1 MVELPRGC
9 ALFLTVGPSLI
20 IGGKRPGQ
28 IAPPNRTGGAAA
40 LDLRVRL
47 NPANDPCTTLV
58 REVLSP
64 SLRAHIGDFGCA
76 AATKWMSSREDVPF
90 FLPWGPP
97 QINKI

>member
-1 MVELPRGC
+1 MDELPRGC

-40 LDLRVRL
+40 LDRRVRL
-47 NPANDPCTTLV
+47 NLAKDPCTTLN
-58 REVLSP
+58 REVLSL
-64 SLRAHIGDFGCA
+64 SLRAHIGDFGSA

-97 QINKI
+97 